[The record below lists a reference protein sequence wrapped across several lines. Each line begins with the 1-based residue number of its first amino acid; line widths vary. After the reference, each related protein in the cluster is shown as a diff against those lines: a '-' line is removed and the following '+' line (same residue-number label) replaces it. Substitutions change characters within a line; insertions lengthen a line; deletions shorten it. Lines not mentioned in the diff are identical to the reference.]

1 MRRSILLTAQSK
13 VHEHVE
19 RDAAVRQTKN
29 VTDWSAPPPPTT
41 GQLAVTAAPSRRG
54 WTWLAAAWPVRC
66 AQHQQQ
72 HAAVMT
78 ESHGWLYLSSHV
90 LDLKYARITT
100 DRRLEATV
108 REVSISGCKKSH
120 RRAPFDSEEQT
131 VFNVANKICHYSP
144 QEKVCWNFFEIL
156 K

>member
-1 MRRSILLTAQSK
+1 MNTYNVMRRFNRRRMWLTDP
-13 VHEHVE
+13 HLH
-19 RDAAVRQTKN
+19 
-29 VTDWSAPPPPTT
+29 PPTT
-41 GQLAVTAAPSRRG
+41 GQLAAPSRRG

-108 REVSISGCKKSH
+108 QTTVGAEREVSISGCKKSH

-131 VFNVANKICHYSP
+131 VFNVCKQNLPLLTSRKGLL
-144 QEKVCWNFFEIL
+144 KFLWNTEIVW
-156 K
+156 KTECQ